1 MLQPNSLVPKMVLTQ
16 NFGFDLSA
24 NDSKLMAG
32 TMNSEDLRS
41 NLIEIAK
48 QLLDKSKAGKVNWQT
63 IGGEP
68 ENYHVHFGGETS
80 FIVCFQSSDYAATKA
95 SISLNIK
102 SMVAA
107 RISAEEG
114 EENFAMFKEVFDEA
128 HRTATGWDKALSMIQ
143 ERIASDNAVGDPPGD
158 IPI

>member
-1 MLQPNSLVPKMVLTQ
+1 
-16 NFGFDLSA
+16 
-24 NDSKLMAG
+24 MAG
-32 TMNSEDLRS
+32 IMNSEDLRS
-41 NLIEIAK
+41 NLIEIAT
-48 QLLDKSKAGKVNWQT
+48 QLLAKSKAGKVNWQT
-63 IGGEP
+63 VGGEP
-68 ENYHVHFGGETS
+68 GNYHVHFGGETS

-128 HRTATGWDKALSMIQ
+128 HRAATGWDKALSMIHEQ
-143 ERIASDNAVGDPPGD
+143 LESRNAIGDPPGN
-158 IPI
+158 IPLS